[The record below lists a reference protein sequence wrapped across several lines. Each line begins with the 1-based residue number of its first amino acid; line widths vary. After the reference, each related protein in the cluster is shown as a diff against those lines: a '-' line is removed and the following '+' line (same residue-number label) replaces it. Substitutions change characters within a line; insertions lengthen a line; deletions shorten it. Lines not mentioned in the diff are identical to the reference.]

1 MTHAEK
7 EVRNLEIVRLRHERK
22 SMSEIAEMYG
32 LTNSAVSCICK
43 RYGVS
48 GKISNRTAPI
58 KNPRNQYTNGVFDRE
73 ANVIKCI
80 TERAPNF
87 EYVGGFTNT
96 DGFVDVRCKTC
107 GTVLHKSLVTIRHRH
122 ATCEECLR
130 REGVQRKQRKRER
143 KQKERE
149 EREHAKWLNAS
160 YEQTAMSACPC
171 CGGLFLQTGNMKYC
185 SVTCSKRISNAIK
198 KDRRVRKIRYV
209 VVDKNITIQRLYER
223 DNGHCYICG
232 RVCDWSDCEDK
243 NGVFIAHDNY
253 PSIDHVIPLSKGG
266 LHAWDNVRLACRGC
280 NSKKRDGLTLPW
292 S

>member
-7 EVRNLEIVRLRHERK
+7 EIRNLEIVRLRHDGK

-73 ANVIKCI
+73 ANAIKCI

-130 REGVQRKQRKRER
+130 RESAKKQEEQVRER
-143 KQKERE
+143 EACERE
-149 EREHAKWLNAS
+149 KWLS
-160 YEQTAMSACPC
+160 KTCIQRTMTVCPC
-171 CGGLFLQTGNMKYC
+171 CGVLFLSSHGRRYC
-185 SVTCSKRISNAIK
+185 SDACAKRVLYALGKDKRIKKIRNAII
-198 KDRRVRKIRYV
+198 DRG
-209 VVDKNITIQRLYER
+209 ITLKRLYER
-223 DNGHCYICG
+223 DNGQCYICG
-232 RVCDWSDCEDK
+232 RVCDWSDYEK
-243 NGVFIAHDNY
+243 RNGVFIARNNY
-253 PSIDHVIPLSKGG
+253 PSIDHVVPLSKGG

-280 NSKKRDGLTLPW
+280 NTKKRDAISPP
-292 S
+292 SCEIA